1 MKIVV
6 SWDLTNKNDDMMMIL
21 MGFVYI
27 MWVKQRQFTTHDWE
41 WEPYHSQ
48 SWVCD
53 WFIESSLFFNYHKS
67 GLCTKVLLDEI
78 SELRIFSSKVGI
90 HLTSVRFSYNSQIS
104 QLQVS

>member
-27 MWVKQRQFTTHDWE
+27 MWVKQRQFTTHGWE

-67 GLCTKVLLDEI
+67 GL
-78 SELRIFSSKVGI
+78 FSSKVGI